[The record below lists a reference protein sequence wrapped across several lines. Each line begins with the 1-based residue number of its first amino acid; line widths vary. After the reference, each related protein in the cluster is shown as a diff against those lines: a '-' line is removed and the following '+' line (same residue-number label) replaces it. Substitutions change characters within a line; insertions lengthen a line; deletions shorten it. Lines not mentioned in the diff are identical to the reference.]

1 MCQLLLIFVLR
12 KVAPK
17 YNVLIYYYRKVKLN
31 DHLNAI
37 MTRFILEG
45 FVELFLSSLINME
58 LLSQIDLLS
67 TQFGDLL
74 NFGISMVYF
83 IYSVSLPLAIAL
95 VLNEKIDFL
104 ETRG

>member
-1 MCQLLLIFVLR
+1 
-12 KVAPK
+12 
-17 YNVLIYYYRKVKLN
+17 
-31 DHLNAI
+31 